1 METRRLTAKKATI
14 ADIVSGQ
21 FVRKSGFESSYVLT
35 KNSRKISRVR
45 ILGLVVDKFVS
56 EDGNYATITLDDGTE
71 TMRAKA
77 FINIKI
83 FDSVV
88 KGQLVD
94 LFGKLREYEGEIYI
108 MPEIIRQ
115 VDPNF
120 ETLRKLELKKIS
132 KEQEEKIK
140 KLKELQKEATDLA
153 ELKILTKEFM
163 SDEDVEAIL
172 ESQSATEEGSL
183 ETSEAKNKILDLI
196 EKLDA
201 GQGADYQQILAQ
213 SALKENTVD
222 ITIQDLLESGVCFE
236 PRPGK
241 IKKL

>member
-1 METRRLTAKKATI
+1 MEPRRLTAKKATI

-56 EDGNYATITLDDGTE
+56 EDGNYATITLDDGSE

-83 FDSVV
+83 FDPVV

-115 VDPNF
+115 VEPNF

-172 ESQSATEEGSL
+172 EGQSATEEGSL